1 MRSNTWLISRVGQ
14 AKDLAG
20 GLIIALPC
28 QQAPGSELAIVQF
41 SHVDVE
47 VRLHL
52 EAHFYQLLARDQ
64 EQVATPAN
72 HVVAI
77 LLTLDDSPV
86 APMNTALSMRQGVR
100 ITAWTG
106 FFGNRARG
114 LGCVPPPAAT
124 SRAL

>member
-1 MRSNTWLISRVGQ
+1 DHVVPTRGDQRPGDLAPVVVPPIDGQVRTLPHLRGNEVEYLVDLWVGQ

-64 EQVATPAN
+64 E
-72 HVVAI
+72 
-77 LLTLDDSPV
+77 
-86 APMNTALSMRQGVR
+86 
-100 ITAWTG
+100 
-106 FFGNRARG
+106 
-114 LGCVPPPAAT
+114 
-124 SRAL
+124 